1 LYWSGPRQTKR
12 RLTMPVFHLGTNRSR
27 PGEFPCQ
34 RRGAPLQWRWS
45 RPAMPAPAEGAPCE
59 AGTACGMRPSSPRS
73 SSQGALTD
81 PRRDQIFSFRK
92 NICIRW
98 LKSLFTFNI
107 TPIIAENN
115 FPTNLHQSTQTI
127 FKNRLENT
135 SYCRRTTEQP
145 TARER
150 SAAVMC
156 SYCEMRRGTI
166 RGTWQAPSP
175 GFAPIF

>member
-1 LYWSGPRQTKR
+1 MRPYYYVDGIPPPRRTTGITRPQSAWSGIALGGDQIWGQEVPSVQVGDRCIGLGPGKR
-12 RLTMPVFHLGTNRSR
+12 NGASPCRYSTSARTGPR

-92 NICIRW
+92 NICIR
-98 LKSLFTFNI
+98 
-107 TPIIAENN
+107 
-115 FPTNLHQSTQTI
+115 
-127 FKNRLENT
+127 
-135 SYCRRTTEQP
+135 
-145 TARER
+145 
-150 SAAVMC
+150 
-156 SYCEMRRGTI
+156 
-166 RGTWQAPSP
+166 
-175 GFAPIF
+175 